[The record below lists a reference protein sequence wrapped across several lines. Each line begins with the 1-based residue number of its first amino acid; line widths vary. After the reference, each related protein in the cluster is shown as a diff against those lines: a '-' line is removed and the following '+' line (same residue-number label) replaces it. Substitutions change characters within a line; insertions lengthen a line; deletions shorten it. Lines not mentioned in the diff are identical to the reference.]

1 MKLIFC
7 PKCEDIRALAYGL
20 RYCSCASSWGHYR
33 RDGLNAVIGGD
44 AIPLGLNNQSFVKAL
59 KNRPARGLGQRFE
72 AFVIPENSSTVM
84 DEG

>member
-7 PKCEDIRALAYGL
+7 PKCEDIRALAYEL
-20 RYCSCASSWGHYR
+20 RYCSCASSWGYYR
-33 RDGLNAVIGGD
+33 RDGLNAVIGGK

-59 KNRPARGLGQRFE
+59 KNRPAQGLGQRFE
-72 AFVIPENSSTVM
+72 AFVIPENCPTLM